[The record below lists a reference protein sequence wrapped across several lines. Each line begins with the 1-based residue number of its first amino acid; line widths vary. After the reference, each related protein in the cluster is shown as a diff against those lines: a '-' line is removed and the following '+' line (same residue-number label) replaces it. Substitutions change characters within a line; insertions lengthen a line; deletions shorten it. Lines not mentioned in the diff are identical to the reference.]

1 MGKLYLSAPLPF
13 VGQKR
18 MFAKEFIKVLDQF
31 KDKTVFVDL
40 FGGSGLL
47 SHITKY
53 QRPDAKVVYNDYDG
67 YRFRLQAIPQTNALL
82 KDLREIAKETPR
94 SKPIRGEARE
104 RIFERIIREER
115 EKGYVDF
122 ITISSSL
129 MFSMKYQLSV
139 DGMRKETL
147 YNNIRKADYPDCK
160 DYLSGLTITSCD
172 YKELYEQ
179 YKDIPGVVFLVD
191 PPYLSTE
198 VGTYKMYWRLSDY
211 LDVLTVLQ
219 DKPFVYFTSNK
230 SSIIELCEWLGN
242 NDTIGNPF
250 KDCRKVEFN
259 AHMNYAAKYTDI
271 MLYKLE
277 IHSKI
282 VVRLNSTHT

>member
-1 MGKLYLSAPLPF
+1 MRKLYLSAPLPF

-18 MFAKEFIKVLDQF
+18 MFAREFIKVLEQF

-47 SHITKY
+47 SHIAKH
-53 QRPDAKVVYNDYDG
+53 QRPDATVVYNDYDG
-67 YRFRLQAIPQTNALL
+67 YCQRLQAIPQTNALL
-82 KDLREIAKETPR
+82 ADLREIVKDTPR
-94 SKPIRGEARE
+94 HKPIKGDTRE
-104 RIFERIIREER
+104 RVFERILQEER
-115 EKGYVDF
+115 ESGYVDF
-122 ITISSSL
+122 ITLSSSL

-139 DGMRKETL
+139 EGMRKEVL
-147 YNNIRKADYPDCK
+147 YNNIRMTDYPLCP
-160 DYLSGLTITSCD
+160 DYLDGLTVMSCD
-172 YKELYEQ
+172 YKALYER

-211 LDVLTVLQ
+211 LDVLNVLR

-230 SSIIELCEWLGN
+230 SSIIELCEWIGAN
-242 NDTIGNPF
+242 NTLGNPF

-259 AHMNYAAKYTDI
+259 AQMNYSAKYTDI
-271 MLYKLE
+271 MLYKSQSE
-277 IHSKI
+277 S
-282 VVRLNSTHT
+282 NSAKAA